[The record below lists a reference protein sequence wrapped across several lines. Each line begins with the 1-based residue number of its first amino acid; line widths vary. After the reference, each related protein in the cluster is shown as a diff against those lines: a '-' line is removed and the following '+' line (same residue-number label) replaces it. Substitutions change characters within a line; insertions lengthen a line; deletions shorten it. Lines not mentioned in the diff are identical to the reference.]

1 MNALR
6 FFILI
11 FVLGISFNLVNISYS
26 QSMYF
31 CEGVDDDGEPINE
44 SSVFTIPEDGGFLYV
59 LVQIPY
65 EINCRS
71 VSLEIYRN
79 DEYDN
84 TITVETKK
92 NWTWFWKKITF
103 YKSGEF
109 IIDVYDCNDEL
120 IITGSVDIEMD

>member
-1 MNALR
+1 MKL
-6 FFILI
+6 FQL
-11 FVLGISFNLVNISYS
+11 FVLVFVISITFGLMDESYS
-26 QSMYF
+26 QSIYF

-59 LVQIPY
+59 LVQLPY

-79 DEYDN
+79 DDYDN
-84 TITVETKK
+84 TITVDTKN
-92 NWTWFWKKITF
+92 NWTWFWKKINF

-109 IIDVYDCNDEL
+109 TIDVYDCNDDL
-120 IITGSVDIEMD
+120 IISGSLDIDKD

>member
-1 MNALR
+1 MKIFQL
-6 FFILI
+6 
-11 FVLGISFNLVNISYS
+11 FVLVFVLSISFGLMHESYS
-26 QSMYF
+26 QSIYF

-59 LVQIPY
+59 LVQLPY

-79 DEYDN
+79 DDYDN
-84 TITVETKK
+84 TITVDTKN
-92 NWTWFWKKITF
+92 NWTWFWKKINF

-109 IIDVYDCNDEL
+109 TIDVYDCNDDL
-120 IITGSVDIEMD
+120 IISGSLDIDKD